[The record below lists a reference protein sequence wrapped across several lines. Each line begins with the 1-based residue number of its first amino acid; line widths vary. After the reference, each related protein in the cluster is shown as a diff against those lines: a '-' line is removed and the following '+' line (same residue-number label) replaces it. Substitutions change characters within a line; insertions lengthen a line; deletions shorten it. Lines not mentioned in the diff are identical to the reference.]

1 MAAPELTFQPLTT
14 SRFADL
20 EALFGQNGACGGG
33 WCMWWRL
40 PRAEYEA
47 GRGER
52 NRRALRRIVASDTAP
67 GVLAY
72 AGKEPVGWC
81 AVEPRSAYPRLAR
94 ARTLK
99 PVDDAPVWSITC
111 FFVARRWR
119 GKGVARALALAA
131 VEHARSRGARLV
143 EAYPV
148 DPRGE
153 LADAFA
159 YTGLASTF
167 LRAGFREVARRSR
180 TRPIVRIA
188 TGSGKASRASGPRA
202 RRGRGRG
209 RARSRPRTRPSPPS
223 AGRRSR

>member
-1 MAAPELTFQPLTT
+1 MPAPRLTFKPLTP

-20 EALFGQNGACGGG
+20 EALFGPNGACGGC

-40 PRAEYEA
+40 SRAAYDA

-52 NRRALRRIVASDTAP
+52 NRRALRRLVAAGQVP
-67 GVLAY
+67 GILAY

-81 AVEPRSAYPRLAR
+81 AVEPRPAYPRLAR

-111 FFVARRWR
+111 FYVARGWR
-119 GKGVARALALAA
+119 GKGLTRALALAA
-131 VEHARSRGARLV
+131 VAHARRGGARLV

-148 DPRGE
+148 DPRGA
-153 LADAFA
+153 LADAWA

-180 TRPIVRIA
+180 TRPIVRKA
-188 TGSGKASRASGPRA
+188 T
-202 RRGRGRG
+202 
-209 RARSRPRTRPSPPS
+209 
-223 AGRRSR
+223 

>member
-1 MAAPELTFQPLTT
+1 MPRRRPLGPPARDRRRDGLPRYRARVPAPKLTFKPLTP
-14 SRFADL
+14 SRFVDL
-20 EALFGQNGACGGG
+20 EALFGPNGACGGC

-40 PRAEYEA
+40 SRADYHR
-47 GRGER
+47 GRGKS
-52 NRRALRRIVASDTAP
+52 NRRALRRLVGSGTVP
-67 GVLAY
+67 GILAY

-94 ARTLK
+94 ARSLA

-119 GKGVARALALAA
+119 GKGLTRALAA
-131 VEHARSRGARLV
+131 VAVAHARKRGARLV

-153 LADAFA
+153 LADAWA

-167 LRAGFREVARRSR
+167 LRAGFREVARRSP
-180 TRPIVRIA
+180 TRPIVRKA
-188 TGSGKASRASGPRA
+188 T
-202 RRGRGRG
+202 
-209 RARSRPRTRPSPPS
+209 
-223 AGRRSR
+223 